1 MGTNPSCPVRSIMA
15 RAYNCPCPMF
25 HDGSG
30 THVGTTGTSSVSLS
44 GLGSRRPQ
52 SSLALP
58 ATGRTDNVIP
68 SIAGKTTRPPEAPVL
83 LHMADCW
90 AANPQASFSSASPLC
105 PSAFAFSSS
114 TVFSSSGSTKRSC
127 VDIRHTSFLGG
138 HGKVLTVF
146 RCQSSFLLLLHF
158 ARFFFFFLTLHS
170 YQATVFR

>member
-1 MGTNPSCPVRSIMA
+1 VWIHHLVHCRLLICTQCIFRMGTNPSCPVRSIMA

-114 TVFSSSGSTKRSC
+114 TVFSSSGSTKRKYLLRRYSP
-127 VDIRHTSFLGG
+127 H
-138 HGKVLTVF
+138 VF
-146 RCQSSFLLLLHF
+146 PWR
-158 ARFFFFFLTLHS
+158 TW
-170 YQATVFR
+170 